1 MTTRRTLPRRLPPLL
16 TRRATLAV
24 GAGLGLGALGL
35 SSCSRND
42 ESLAGLL
49 RVAIDTEPD
58 SLDPLKGQF
67 ASSALLY
74 KQLHAPLTEYSPS
87 GGLAPGLAQSWRSED
102 GRTWQFRLAPDLKWS
117 DGMPL
122 TSDDVVWT
130 AQRAVDP
137 RTGFANLG
145 DFFAVRGARDA
156 LAGRAAAS
164 DIGVNAPDART
175 VIFELDT
182 PVGAF
187 PVLMRE
193 FYPLPRHVIEARG
206 DRWVRAENWVSAGP
220 YVLRQAS
227 ALTYQ
232 LQRNPRFHAAASV
245 AIANIR
251 VDVIEDEA
259 TRARLFRSGDL
270 DLADRP
276 PAEQIGF
283 LQREIGDRLHAFDAP
298 ILTYLKLNHRKP
310 GLSDVRVRRALSLA
324 VDRQFLADNFFSGE
338 ASPTVH
344 VIRAETLEE
353 STGPIVPGPDSDAAR
368 ALLEEAGYG
377 AGNPLRLQFRV
388 SSGGRERIAIAIAD
402 DLRRAG
408 FEIDILASYPHDINQ
423 AVAGADFDMTLGRY
437 DRGLKSEPDFMLEP
451 FAPGGFAD
459 DTGWSGPGRERFAEL
474 MEEARGLVSR
484 SERLAVQREAEFT
497 FLQDQCNVPLLHER
511 AFWMISP
518 RVRRRDANLQ
528 PQLWRDLSLG

>member
-1 MTTRRTLPRRLPPLL
+1 MTLRFTPSATRRTLI
-16 TRRATLAV
+16 AG
-24 GAGLGLGALGL
+24 GAGALAFAACTPRGGA
-35 SSCSRND
+35 
-42 ESLAGLL
+42 EAGLL

-102 GRTWQFRLAPDLKWS
+102 GRVWRFRLAEGLQWS

-122 TSDDVVWT
+122 TADDVVWT

-156 LAGRAAAS
+156 LAGRGRAS
-164 DIGVNAPDART
+164 DIGVHAPDPRT
-175 VIFELDT
+175 VVFEMET
-182 PVGAF
+182 PIGAF

-206 DRWVRAENWVSAGP
+206 DRWVRPENWVSSGP
-220 YVLRQAS
+220 YIVRQAS
-227 ALTYQ
+227 ALTW
-232 LQRNPRFHAAASV
+232 LLTRNARFHAAESV
-245 AIANIR
+245 SISDIR
-251 VDVIEDEA
+251 VDVVEDEA
-259 TRARLFRSGDL
+259 TRARLFRAGDL

-283 LQREIGDRLHAFDAP
+283 LRREIGDRLHGFDAP
-298 ILTYLKLNHRKP
+298 ILTYLKLNHRRP
-310 GLSDVRVRRALSLA
+310 GLGDVRVRRALSLA

-338 ASPTVH
+338 ATPTIH
-344 VIRAETLEE
+344 VITAQALGEDGQTA
-353 STGPIVPGPDSDAAR
+353 PGPDRDAAR
-368 ALLEEAGYG
+368 ALLAEAGYG
-377 AGNPLRLQFRV
+377 PGNPLRLEFRV
-388 SSGGRERIAIAIAD
+388 SSGARERIAIAVAD
-402 DLRRAG
+402 DLRNAG
-408 FEIDILASYPHDINQ
+408 FAIDILASYPHDINQ
-423 AVAGADFDMTLGRY
+423 AVAGGEFDMTLGY
-437 DRGLKSEPDFMLEP
+437 FNRGLKSEPDFMLEP

-459 DTGWSGPGRERFAEL
+459 DTGWSGPGRTRFEEL
-474 MEEARGLVSR
+474 MRDARTRVSR
-484 SERLAVQREAEFT
+484 AERMAVQREAEAV
-497 FLQDQCNVPLLHER
+497 FLDEQCNVPLLHER

-518 RVRRRDANLQ
+518 RVRRRDASLQ

>member
-1 MTTRRTLPRRLPPLL
+1 MTPRTALLSGL
-16 TRRATLAV
+16 TRR
-24 GAGLGLGALGL
+24 GALTGAAALGLGALSACGR
-35 SSCSRND
+35 SGED
-42 ESLAGLL
+42 IAGLL

-87 GGLAPGLAQSWRSED
+87 GGLAPGLAQSWRSSD
-102 GRTWQFRLAPDLKWS
+102 GRVWRFRLAPDLRWS

-122 TSDDVVWT
+122 TADDVVWT

-156 LAGRAAAS
+156 LAGRAPAS
-164 DIGVNAPDART
+164 DIGVHARDPRT
-175 VIFELDT
+175 IIFELVT

-193 FYPLPRHVIEARG
+193 FYPLPRHVIEAHG

-220 YVLRQAS
+220 YMLRQAS
-227 ALTYQ
+227 ALTYY
-232 LQRNPRFHAAASV
+232 LQRNPRFHAAGSV
-245 AIANIR
+245 SIANIR

-283 LQREIGDRLHAFDAP
+283 LQREIGNRLHAFDAP

-310 GLSDVRVRRALSLA
+310 GLSDARVRRALSLA
-324 VDRQFLADNFFSGE
+324 VDRHFLAEQFFSGE
-338 ASPTVH
+338 ARPTLH
-344 VIRAETLEE
+344 VIPPHVFEDEPE
-353 STGPIVPGPDSDAAR
+353 PVPGADPDAAR
-368 ALLEEAGYG
+368 ALLAEAGYG
-377 AGNPLRLQFRV
+377 PDNPLRLQFRV
-388 SSGGRERIAIAIAD
+388 ASGGRERVAIAIAD
-402 DLRRAG
+402 DLRNAG
-408 FEIDILASYPHDINQ
+408 LVIDILASYPHDINQ
-423 AVAGADFDMTLGRY
+423 AVAGADFDMTLGY
-437 DRGLKSEPDFMLEP
+437 FNRGLKAEPDFMLEP

-459 DTGWSGPGRERFAEL
+459 DTGWTGPDRARFAEL

-484 SERLAVQREAEFT
+484 SERIAVQREAERV
-497 FLQDQCNVPLLHER
+497 FLEDQCNVPLLHER
-511 AFWMISP
+511 AFWMIHP
-518 RVRRRDANLQ
+518 RVRRRDAGLQ
-528 PQLWRDLSLG
+528 PQLWRDLSVV